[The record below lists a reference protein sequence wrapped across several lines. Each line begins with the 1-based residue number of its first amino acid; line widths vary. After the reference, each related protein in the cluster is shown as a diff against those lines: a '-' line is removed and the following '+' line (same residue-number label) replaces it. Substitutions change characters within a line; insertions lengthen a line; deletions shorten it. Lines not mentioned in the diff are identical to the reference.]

1 MSNETY
7 SNNINGRGNG
17 SKKINDF
24 RIWTH
29 KRNTYGEDLFDS
41 IDKNINRI
49 KSQAS
54 YLYGESRNLKQ
65 KSKLRKVKVIRRASS
80 VDNYPDVSPPMR
92 KLLIKMNKEITTIK
106 ESTDQIAKM
115 NGVYLDKYIY
125 NNKSNEFNKSQ
136 SQKDL
141 CVTNKQGKLVRNFSY
156 INNTYRKQLNQA
168 FMKFN
173 PLLHLDNLKV
183 LSKVDP
189 EINKDINQMKST
201 IDHDLDEITDK
212 YYYKKRYIKLLEQ
225 NKPKIIKTVSL
236 TTNVKNHNSTLNT
249 LSNLRSSKRKPTQF
263 PGTTRPPKLGVEV
276 KKKFP
281 KKELKLRE
289 SKLNPFL
296 YLL

>member
-65 KSKLRKVKVIRRASS
+65 KSKLRKVKVIRRSSS

-115 NGVYLDKYIY
+115 NEVYLDKYIY

-225 NKPKIIKTVSL
+225 NKPKIIQTVSL
-236 TTNVKNHNSTLNT
+236 TTNVKNHKGLLFSLMIFYFNYNHLI
-249 LSNLRSSKRKPTQF
+249 LFLF
-263 PGTTRPPKLGVEV
+263 Y
-276 KKKFP
+276 
-281 KKELKLRE
+281 LK
-289 SKLNPFL
+289 
-296 YLL
+296 

>member
-125 NNKSNEFNKSQ
+125 
-136 SQKDL
+136 
-141 CVTNKQGKLVRNFSY
+141 
-156 INNTYRKQLNQA
+156 
-168 FMKFN
+168 
-173 PLLHLDNLKV
+173 
-183 LSKVDP
+183 SKY
-189 EINKDINQMKST
+189 T
-201 IDHDLDEITDK
+201 
-212 YYYKKRYIKLLEQ
+212 
-225 NKPKIIKTVSL
+225 
-236 TTNVKNHNSTLNT
+236 
-249 LSNLRSSKRKPTQF
+249 
-263 PGTTRPPKLGVEV
+263 
-276 KKKFP
+276 
-281 KKELKLRE
+281 
-289 SKLNPFL
+289 
-296 YLL
+296 